1 MTPSPSDGY
10 ILYGCPLNWTT
21 SWSFAI
27 VFQFCEFPLE
37 MAQGSWKSGAVAD
50 YGATTKAT
58 APMLTEKGT
67 VGEAVYPENPP
78 AYTVSA
84 GTEGVSI

>member
-1 MTPSPSDGY
+1 
-10 ILYGCPLNWTT
+10 
-21 SWSFAI
+21 
-27 VFQFCEFPLE
+27 

-84 GTEGVSI
+84 GNEGGSI